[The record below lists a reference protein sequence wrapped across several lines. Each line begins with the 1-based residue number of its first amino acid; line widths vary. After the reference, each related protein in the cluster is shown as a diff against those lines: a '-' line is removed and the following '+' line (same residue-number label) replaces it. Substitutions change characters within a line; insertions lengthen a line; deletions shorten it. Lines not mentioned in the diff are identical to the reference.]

1 MPHIYELQSRRPKLD
16 GEKDSELQLRLHNMD
31 KVIQFNDQLRSENS
45 AILATLNISS
55 PPASLEETT
64 LTNNSITL
72 TSGEHGGVT
81 LDVADTQIKGMP
93 AGVFMTRQVTFEAD
107 ATVDGVHFITSEQN
121 LGELA
126 VVGSSAVVVFRN
138 CTFEKSDTATSTF
151 VTVQTDGK
159 AIFVGC
165 VFKGSP
171 PSGDVISNGVA
182 GNVQVVASYN
192 KTGNAL
198 GTVTSASLGNL

>member
-1 MPHIYELQSRRPKLD
+1 MPHIYELQSRRP
-16 GEKDSELQLRLHNMD
+16 GRISQEDSELTQRLQNMD
-31 KVIQFNDQLRSENS
+31 KLIQFNEQLRSENS
-45 AILATLNISS
+45 AILATLNMAM
-55 PPASLEETT
+55 PPASLEEKA

-81 LDVADTQIKGMP
+81 LDVADTQLKGMP
-93 AGVFMTRQVTFEAD
+93 AGVFMTRKVTFEAD

-121 LGELA
+121 PEELA
-126 VVGSSAVVVFRN
+126 VVGGSAVVVFRN
-138 CTFEKSDTATSTF
+138 CTFEKSSTASSTF

-159 AIFVGC
+159 AIFLGC

-171 PSGDVISNGVA
+171 PSGDVIINGVA